1 MSSANVT
8 ANLKA
13 LAKASANSS
22 GGLADDEKA
31 RKKAKAKVNREI
43 GEKTSFLKASMKLF
57 AHVFIITSALITTDW
72 VFNNGLQTQLIYRG
86 AGPNIVVMIKNKAYH
101 INSFVKQNFS
111 F

>member
-13 LAKASANSS
+13 LAKASAGSS
-22 GGLADDEKA
+22 GSLANDEKA

-86 AGPNIVVMIKNKAYH
+86 TGPSIAVVIRNKAYH
-101 INSFVKQNFS
+101 INAFVQKNFT

>member
-1 MSSANVT
+1 MT

-13 LAKASANSS
+13 LAKASADSS
-22 GGLADDEKA
+22 AGLAVDDPAKRKA
-31 RKKAKAKVNREI
+31 KAKAKVNREI

-57 AHVFIITSALITTDW
+57 AHVFIITSALVTTDW

-86 AGPNIVVMIKNKAYH
+86 AGPNLVVVIKNKAYH
-101 INSFVKQNFS
+101 INAFVKQNFT